1 MVIGLLIS
9 IGVGLIG
16 PMTKKAM
23 HIESEEVVNA
33 AVESIISYGAMR
45 NHLPDAIK
53 EIARDTRDAWG
64 RELHY
69 IVCGRLDDLAHGGIC
84 GRRTTTIDVRIICPD
99 PATPPYT
106 TVATVDNV
114 VFVVIS
120 GGGNFNTQTDI
131 DTTGVFVNIYDVGIP
146 NIDDYEV
153 NP

>member
-1 MVIGLLIS
+1 MEYGISKLETQNLKLKTQSGFTLIELAIVLVVIGLLIS

-69 IVCGRLDDLAHGGIC
+69 IVCGRLDDLAHGGDM
-84 GRRTTTIDVRIICPD
+84 RQE
-99 PATPPYT
+99 
-106 TVATVDNV
+106 DN
-114 VFVVIS
+114 
-120 GGGNFNTQTDI
+120 N
-131 DTTGVFVNIYDVGIP
+131 YRCK
-146 NIDDYEV
+146 DYLSRSCH
-153 NP
+153 PTLYYCCYC